1 MPVKGNTIAVELT
14 NSRFLSDDYMS
25 HMNYGRL
32 LDAAL
37 GFREL
42 RLLENRKTG
51 QVVIVLPHEYQ
62 MANSLDRDSKY
73 LE

>member
-1 MPVKGNTIAVELT
+1 
-14 NSRFLSDDYMS
+14 MS
-25 HMNYGRL
+25 HMNYARL
-32 LDAAL
+32 LNTAL

-51 QVVIVLPHEYQ
+51 QVIAVLPHEYQ
-62 MANSLDRDSKY
+62 IANSLDRDPKY